1 VPLVAVGLLLSAGS
15 IVLATRGISIG
26 DVGDAIGTSSPGP
39 LTLGVVLILAS
50 YPVLA
55 VRWRGIAADLDPP
68 ASPRM
73 LELVLIGTA
82 VNNALPARLGEIA
95 RSIGLGRSASRPV
108 MQSFGTVV
116 VDRVADVV
124 FFAIAFGATVTVSP
138 TPGWVRWVG
147 VGGSLLTGVLVAAIA
162 VAAVVMSRRA
172 GRDAPDGRIRRHL
185 VTLGEGLRC
194 VRTARGAVQALLL
207 TALAWGVWMIGAWLI
222 AGSLD
227 VDLSAT
233 QVLFTTGLLGLGSAV
248 PSAPGFIGT
257 YHWITASALGL
268 FGVGGADAL
277 AFAVLLHAAW
287 FIPTT
292 VVGSVLMARWGLG
305 FRALRRTSLSAP
317 AVGA

>member
-1 VPLVAVGLLLSAGS
+1 
-15 IVLATRGISIG
+15 
-26 DVGDAIGTSSPGP
+26 
-39 LTLGVVLILAS
+39 
-50 YPVLA
+50 
-55 VRWRGIAADLDPP
+55 
-68 ASPRM
+68 
-73 LELVLIGTA
+73 
-82 VNNALPARLGEIA
+82 
-95 RSIGLGRSASRPV
+95 V

-194 VRTARGAVQALLL
+194 VRTARGAARALLL